1 MMAKKSKS
9 ARADGRGGWV
19 PGKRRN
25 QDVGDW
31 SRLRIDLAALFAD
44 AYDRQLRTPSVL
56 ARALAVSEKTVRR
69 WLSGEDRP
77 APESQEAV
85 RQWLTE
91 ARVAVKREAKNRPP
105 SS

>member
-1 MMAKKSKS
+1 MKKPQHKS
-9 ARADGRGGWV
+9 ARADGRGGWT

-31 SRLRIDLAALFAD
+31 QRIRITLASLLNDRPEAGRVSVRSIARVIGVAD
-44 AYDRQLRTPSVL
+44 RTL
-56 ARALAVSEKTVRR
+56 RR

-77 APESQEAV
+77 APAAQEML

-91 ARVAVKREAKNRPP
+91 LPKKA
-105 SS
+105 